1 MEVAFGSK
9 KQVNFYIIFNKLAIS
24 GTLSSFSNT
33 EVANNNKKDYLN
45 FTEKKH
51 KLYIKYI
58 KHIYI
63 CIYIH
68 TKQSNLNGNKTK
80 DPRNFMVA

>member
-24 GTLSSFSNT
+24 GNLSSFSNT

-45 FTEKKH
+45 FTEKNINH
-51 KLYIKYI
+51 ILNTLN
-58 KHIYI
+58 IYI